1 MTIDGILS
9 EALCESTGITGIY
22 AQALDGDLPPVTVN
36 ADTSFALAS
45 VVKLPLLIHLL
56 RQVDQKL
63 LALNTRLELS
73 SNDRVTGSGILKDL
87 MPGASLTVY
96 DLMFLMMAVS
106 DNMATDKLF
115 CLTTKAAVESEMHTL
130 GYSSIFIPQTIREM
144 LLSVTKLGPDA
155 SFDELE
161 ALFAQPEREYPE
173 DPQGSSGD
181 RGDRATPADIGRLL
195 VDLYDGHLLSPAMRE
210 VAFKILK
217 GCRYS
222 DRIPARLPKGT
233 EVGHKTGTLRSVT
246 NDAGIVF
253 SGRVPYVVVLFNA
266 GEADTV
272 KASQQLATVSEIIY
286 RYFNDT

>member
-1 MTIDGILS
+1 VAI
-9 EALCESTGITGIY
+9 ESTLSKVLREGAGITGIY
-22 AQALDGDLPPVTVN
+22 AQALAGDLAPVSVN

-56 RQVDQKL
+56 RRVDQKM
-63 LALNTRLELS
+63 LALDTRLDLS
-73 SNDRVTGSGILKDL
+73 KNDRVTGSGVLKDL
-87 MPGASLTVY
+87 LPGARLTVY
-96 DLMFLMMAVS
+96 DLMYLMMALS

-115 CLTTKAAVESEMHTL
+115 GLTTKAAVETEMHTL

-144 LLSVTKLGPDA
+144 LLSVTTLGPDA

-161 ALFAQPEREYPE
+161 ALFAQPEREYP
-173 DPQGSSGD
+173 DNPQGSSGD

-195 VDLYDGHLLSPAMRE
+195 MDLYNGQLLSPALRE
-210 VAFKILK
+210 VAFKILE

-233 EVGHKTGTLRSVT
+233 VVGHKTGTLRSVT

-253 SGRVPYVVVLFNA
+253 SSRIPYVVVLFNA

-272 KASQQLATVSEIIY
+272 KASQQLAAVSEIIF
-286 RYFNDT
+286 RYFNGT

>member
-1 MTIDGILS
+1 MVIDSALS
-9 EALCESTGITGIY
+9 KVLREDAGITGIY
-22 AQALDGDLPPVTVN
+22 AQALDGDLTPVVIN
-36 ADTSFALAS
+36 GDTSFALAS

-56 RQVDQKL
+56 RQVDQKVL
-63 LALNTRLELS
+63 DLETRLELS
-73 SNDRVTGSGILKDL
+73 ENDRVTGSGVLKDL

-96 DLMFLMMAVS
+96 DLMFLMMALS

-115 CLTTKAAVESEMHTL
+115 ALTTKAAVETEMHTL

-144 LLSVTKLGPDA
+144 LLSVTTLSPDA

-181 RGDRATPADIGRLL
+181 HGDRATPADVGRLL
-195 VDLYDGHLLSPAMRE
+195 MDVYNGRLLSPAMRE

-233 EVGHKTGTLRSVT
+233 VVGHKTGTLRSVT

-266 GEADTV
+266 GNPDTPQ
-272 KASQQLATVSEIIY
+272 AAQHLAKLSELIF
-286 RYFNDT
+286 RYFNPE